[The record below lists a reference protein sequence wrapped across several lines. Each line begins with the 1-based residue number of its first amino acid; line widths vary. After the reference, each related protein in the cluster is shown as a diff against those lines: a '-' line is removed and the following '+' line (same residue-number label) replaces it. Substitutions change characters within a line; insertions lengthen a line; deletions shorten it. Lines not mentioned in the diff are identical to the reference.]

1 MVLKAFQIRLR
12 ENRQECGDDDIE
24 AQEEGLLLKVME
36 LVVTLEEVAVYFS
49 RTEWLLLD
57 ESQRRLYFD
66 VMLENY
72 AVVSSLGCCCGP
84 TVVEAPTE
92 QNVTVRVSEAVN
104 LKSAL
109 SSQKSH
115 PCERCGCVLR
125 DILLLLNQQGS
136 QQVPTLL
143 RCGACAEPFSFSAQS
158 HQLQEQDTTQNC
170 FISSVN
176 KVSLANSSNS
186 DVSWK
191 PCTSGQVENCF
202 LITSK
207 HLEKLAA
214 FTMNRGNEISRS
226 EMAFQTPNYYTA
238 TEHQASGCDDRL
250 AEDHSFLTRRRCFL
264 CCECGKSF
272 SRISALRIHQR
283 VHTGERPYKCGT
295 CGKSYIRSSD
305 LRKHEKIHSAERPY
319 VCTKCGKSFKQ
330 RSTLNAHQRVH
341 TGERPYKCG
350 KCEKSFT
357 SKPVLFFHQRVHTG
371 ERPYVC
377 AECGK
382 CFNTSGIIAEFI
394 PEKGLMCV
402 VNVGNLFLKTLPSI
416 VIRKFTLEKG
426 LISAVIVV
434 NLLPIDLTCV
444 NITEFTLEK
453 GLISVANV
461 RNLIPLA
468 LLSIIIRK
476 HTIEKDHMSAVN
488 MEILYL

>member
-1 MVLKAFQIRLR
+1 MAETEPRR
-12 ENRQECGDDDIE
+12 PAE
-24 AQEEGLLLKVME
+24 
-36 LVVTLEEVAVYFS
+36 VVTLEEVAVYFS

-104 LKSAL
+104 LKSVL

-176 KVSLANSSNS
+176 EVSPANSSNA

-191 PCTSGQVENCF
+191 PCTSSQVENCF
-202 LITSK
+202 LITSE
-207 HLEKLAA
+207 HLKQLAA
-214 FTMNRGNEISRS
+214 FTMNRENEISRS

-250 AEDHSFLTRRRCFL
+250 VEDHSFLTRRRCFL

-272 SRISALRIHQR
+272 SRVSALRIHQR

-305 LRKHEKIHSAERPY
+305 LRKHEKVHSAERPY

-330 RSTLNAHQRVH
+330 RSTLNVHQRVH

-350 KCEKSFT
+350 ECEKSFT
-357 SKPVLFFHQRVHTG
+357 SKPTLFFHQRVHTG

-382 CFNTSGIIAEFI
+382 SFNSSCTLHRHYKIHTGEKPYKCGECGRSFTRNCSLRYHRRIHTGERPYVCGECGKSFSQNFI
-394 PEKGLMCV
+394 LHRHQKIHTGERPHKCGDCGKSFTHRSDLHKHHRVHTGERPYKCSKCEKSYTTCSSLHYHQ
-402 VNVGNLFLKTLPSI
+402 KTH
-416 VIRKFTLEKG
+416 
-426 LISAVIVV
+426 
-434 NLLPIDLTCV
+434 N
-444 NITEFTLEK
+444 
-453 GLISVANV
+453 
-461 RNLIPLA
+461 
-468 LLSIIIRK
+468 
-476 HTIEKDHMSAVN
+476 
-488 MEILYL
+488 